1 MLPVGLEITI
11 SIVGMIGTVLG
22 ILGITAYVSKR
33 MERKAEKKNEEED
46 KIELL
51 KYNGYREELKTII
64 NEALVPIKDDLV
76 EVKADLML
84 VKKGT
89 QATCRNDLEE
99 MFAIAEKQGYCSNE
113 DKQKF
118 EATYQAYH
126 MLGKNGVMDVE
137 REKLLAMP
145 EIKIKHSRK
154 VKESDVTEGD

>member
-1 MLPVGLEITI
+1 
-11 SIVGMIGTVLG
+11 
-22 ILGITAYVSKR
+22 

-51 KYNGYREELKTII
+51 KYNGYKEELKTVIS
-64 NEALVPIKDDLV
+64 EALVPVKEDLA

-126 MLGKNGVMDVE
+126 TLGKNGVMDAK
-137 REKLLAMP
+137 REKLLEMP
-145 EIKIKHSRK
+145 EIKIKNSQK
-154 VKESDVTEGD
+154 VKVLEESKGD

>member
-1 MLPVGLEITI
+1 
-11 SIVGMIGTVLG
+11 
-22 ILGITAYVSKR
+22 

-51 KYNGYREELKTII
+51 KYNGYKEELKTII
-64 NEALVPIKDDLV
+64 NEALVPVKEDLV
-76 EVKADLML
+76 EVKADLAL

-126 MLGKNGVMDVE
+126 TLGKNGVMDAK
-137 REKLLAMP
+137 REKLLEMP
-145 EIKIKHSRK
+145 EIKIKNSQK
-154 VKESDVTEGD
+154 VKVLEESKGD

>member
-1 MLPVGLEITI
+1 MLPIWLEIVI
-11 SIVGMIGTVLG
+11 AVIGLLGSIMG
-22 ILGITAYVSKR
+22 ILGITTYVSKR

-51 KYNGYREELKTII
+51 KYNGYKEELKTII
-64 NEALVPIKDDLV
+64 NEALVPVKEDLV
-76 EVKADLML
+76 EVKADLAL

-126 MLGKNGVMDVE
+126 TLGKNGVMDAK
-137 REKLLAMP
+137 REKLLEMP
-145 EIKIKHSRK
+145 EIKIKNSRK
-154 VKESDVTEGD
+154 VKVLEESKGD

>member
-1 MLPVGLEITI
+1 
-11 SIVGMIGTVLG
+11 
-22 ILGITAYVSKR
+22 
-33 MERKAEKKNEEED
+33 MEHKAELKNKEED

-51 KYNGYREELKTII
+51 KYNGYKEELTTII
-64 NEALVPIKDDLV
+64 NEALVPVKEDLV
-76 EVKADLML
+76 EVKTNLTL

-126 MLGKNGVMDVE
+126 MLGKNGVMDAK

-145 EIKIKHSRK
+145 ETKP
-154 VKESDVTEGD
+154 VKCIR

>member
-1 MLPVGLEITI
+1 MLPIWLEIVI
-11 SIVGMIGTVLG
+11 AVIGLLGSIMG
-22 ILGITAYVSKR
+22 ILGITTYVSKR

-51 KYNGYREELKTII
+51 KYNGYKEELKTVIS
-64 NEALVPIKDDLV
+64 EALVPVKEDLA

-126 MLGKNGVMDVE
+126 TLGKNGVMDAK
-137 REKLLAMP
+137 REKLLEMP
-145 EIKIKHSRK
+145 EIKIKNSQK
-154 VKESDVTEGD
+154 VKVLEESKGD

>member
-1 MLPVGLEITI
+1 MLPAWLDITI
-11 SIVGMIGTVLG
+11 TIVGMIGTVLG

-51 KYNGYREELKTII
+51 KYNGYKEELKAII
-64 NEALVPIKDDLV
+64 NEALVPVKDDLV

-118 EATYQAYH
+118 EAT
-126 MLGKNGVMDVE
+126 
-137 REKLLAMP
+137 
-145 EIKIKHSRK
+145 
-154 VKESDVTEGD
+154 

>member
-1 MLPVGLEITI
+1 MIAIIGLL
-11 SIVGMIGTVLG
+11 GTVLG
-22 ILGITAYVSKR
+22 VLGVTAYISRR
-33 MERKAEKKNEEED
+33 MEHKAELKNKEED

-51 KYNGYREELKTII
+51 KYNGYKEELKTII
-64 NEALVPIKDDLV
+64 NEALVPVKDDLV
-76 EVKADLML
+76 EVKADLTL

-126 MLGKNGVMDVE
+126 MLGKNGVMDVK

-145 EIKIKHSRK
+145 EIKIKNSCK
-154 VKESDVTEGD
+154 KAKESDVTEGD

>member
-1 MLPVGLEITI
+1 MWLEIVI
-11 SIVGMIGTVLG
+11 AVIGLLGSIMG
-22 ILGITAYVSKR
+22 ILGITTYISKR
-33 MERKAEKKNEEED
+33 AEHKADKKNKEED

-51 KYNGYREELKTII
+51 KYNGYKEELKTII
-64 NEALVPIKDDLV
+64 NEALVPVKEDLV
-76 EVKADLML
+76 EVKADLTL

-126 MLGKNGVMDVE
+126 TLGKNGVMDAK
-137 REKLLAMP
+137 REKLLEMP
-145 EIKIKHSRK
+145 EIKIKNSRK
-154 VKESDVTEGD
+154 VKVLEESKGD